1 MDQKISKWQKMIK
14 HSVDEVIDVNLRKYV
29 FEKQKEIVLNNP
41 KFQQRNIFID
51 YFFRNYAEAQV
62 LAISR
67 LAEDKPVDSFV
78 ALLNDLLTNY
88 EEFIQS
94 GELNKR
100 LVSKMKKEAADD
112 FIKNHFQKQI
122 EDRTKEFSWE
132 KINSDKFDILKETA
146 KIKLLRDK
154 WVAHRDSKRKAVNV
168 QYDEINKVIK
178 FIEEKVGGYYTF
190 LTDASMAS
198 FLPTGIEGDEEIFNF
213 AWANQT
219 DQK

>member
-1 MDQKISKWQKMIK
+1 MKQKISKWQKMIK

-100 LVSKMKKEAADD
+100 LISKMKKEAADD
-112 FIKNHFQKQI
+112 
-122 EDRTKEFSWE
+122 
-132 KINSDKFDILKETA
+132 
-146 KIKLLRDK
+146 
-154 WVAHRDSKRKAVNV
+154 
-168 QYDEINKVIK
+168 
-178 FIEEKVGGYYTF
+178 
-190 LTDASMAS
+190 
-198 FLPTGIEGDEEIFNF
+198 
-213 AWANQT
+213 
-219 DQK
+219 